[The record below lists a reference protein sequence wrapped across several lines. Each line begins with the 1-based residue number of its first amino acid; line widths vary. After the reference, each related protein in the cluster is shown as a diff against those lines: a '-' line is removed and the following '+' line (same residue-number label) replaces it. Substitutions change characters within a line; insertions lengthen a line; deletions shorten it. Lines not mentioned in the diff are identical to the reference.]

1 MRKALKD
8 ELKFVIEN
16 QHGGS
21 ASLLETVRLPVPN
34 KEKSRWDGTVYIF
47 DLKDNRTATR
57 AYAWALPISGGTTLR
72 YFAALHLGFV
82 TSPLAAVKS
91 AAVAIRNS
99 TSGEAHPDTL
109 IEPRAMKAGRSA
121 Y

>member
-21 ASLLETVRLPVPN
+21 ASLLEAVRLPVPS

-47 DLKDNRTATR
+47 GLKGNSASSR

-72 YFAALHLGFV
+72 YFAVLHLGLV

-91 AAVAIRNS
+91 AADAVRKS
-99 TSGEAHPDTL
+99 TSGQAHPAL
-109 IEPRAMKAGRSA
+109 
-121 Y
+121 